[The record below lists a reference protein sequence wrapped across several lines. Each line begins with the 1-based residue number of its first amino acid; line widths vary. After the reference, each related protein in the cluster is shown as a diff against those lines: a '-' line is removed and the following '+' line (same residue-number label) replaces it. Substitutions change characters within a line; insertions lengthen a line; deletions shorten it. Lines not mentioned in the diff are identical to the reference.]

1 MKSQSNFREDTS
13 AAQIHV
19 KMIYQATVTRF
30 WITEQQG
37 ILQLADRQRKNPKK
51 EQKRPGLKREIGGSN
66 KDMQILQKV

>member
-1 MKSQSNFREDTS
+1 
-13 AAQIHV
+13 
-19 KMIYQATVTRF
+19 MIYQATVTRF